1 MFRSWGILPF
11 GLSTNLEWHAS
22 VGGAGTLNF
31 MSNLQLIEMWSAGG
45 HALKKMAR
53 WMI

>member
-11 GLSTNLEWHAS
+11 GLLMNLEWYAS

-31 MSNLQLIEMWSAGG
+31 MNNLQLIEMWSAGG
-45 HALKKMAR
+45 LAF
-53 WMI
+53 